1 MRKEGILLKKSLGLI
16 ETIGMAAA
24 VEAADAAV
32 KSANVKLIGIELS
45 KGFGMVTVK
54 IAGDVG
60 AVKAAVSSAKAA
72 AERVNQVVSVKVIAR
87 PSQALDMLIFSP
99 DTVGEDFPKK
109 QKKKAS
115 KGQEKSEI
123 EPEKT
128 PEGKPEAIVEPTNQ
142 SEPAEQPEAVDRPE
156 PTIQPEVVEEPKK
169 EAKPEKPKKGR
180 LDLAAAMKAEAE
192 DLQEEEG
199 PATEPTCNLCNDPDC
214 PRKKGDPRKNC
225 IHYGEEV

>member
-32 KSANVKLIGIELS
+32 KSANVKLIGIELT

-87 PSQALDMLIFSP
+87 PSKALDMLIFSP

-109 QKKKAS
+109 QGKKAS
-115 KGQEKSEI
+115 KDKKKSEI

-128 PEGKPEAIVEPTNQ
+128 PEGKPETITEPTEKL
-142 SEPAEQPEAVDRPE
+142 EP
-156 PTIQPEVVEEPKK
+156 VEEPKK
-169 EAKPEKPKKGR
+169 ESKPEKPKKGK

-192 DLQEEEG
+192 DLQDNKG
-199 PATEPTCNLCNDPDC
+199 PETEASCNLCKDPAC
-214 PRKKGDPRKNC
+214 PRKKGDPRKIC

>member
-87 PSQALDMLIFSP
+87 PSKALDMLIFSP

-109 QKKKAS
+109 QKKKVTVT
-115 KGQEKSEI
+115 QE
-123 EPEKT
+123 EPES
-128 PEGKPEAIVEPTNQ
+128 KPEKAPVSESDEQ
-142 SEPAEQPEAVDRPE
+142 SEPTEQLEAVEQPESVDQSE
-156 PTIQPEVVEEPKK
+156 GK
-169 EAKPEKPKKGR
+169 AKPEKPKKEK

-199 PATEPTCNLCNDPDC
+199 PATEPTCNLCNDPAC

>member
-32 KSANVKLIGIELS
+32 KSANVELIGIELS

-72 AERVNQVVSVKVIAR
+72 AERVNRVVSVKVIAR
-87 PSQALDMLIFSP
+87 PAEALDMLIFSP
-99 DTVGEDFPKK
+99 DTVGKNFPE
-109 QKKKAS
+109 KKKGKTS
-115 KGQEKSEI
+115 TDQEKSES
-123 EPEKT
+123 
-128 PEGKPEAIVEPTNQ
+128 KPEIAPESKPETIEQPVEQ
-142 SEPAEQPEAVDRPE
+142 SEPVKQSEPIEQ
-156 PTIQPEVVEEPKK
+156 PKK
-169 EAKPEKPKKGR
+169 ETKSSKPQKGK

-192 DLQEEEG
+192 DLQEEEA
-199 PATEPTCNLCNDPDC
+199 PKAEVTCNLCKDPTC
-214 PRKKGDPRKNC
+214 PRSKGEPRKNC
-225 IHYGEEV
+225 NHYGEEV

>member
-60 AVKAAVSSAKAA
+60 AVKAAVNSAKAA

-87 PSQALDMLIFSP
+87 PSKAIDQLIFSP

-109 QKKKAS
+109 KGKKAS
-115 KGQEKSEI
+115 KGQKKSEV
-123 EPEKT
+123 EKT
-128 PEGKPEAIVEPTNQ
+128 PEGKPEAIA
-142 SEPAEQPEAVDRPE
+142 EPAEKQEPAEKPEAM
-156 PTIQPEVVEEPKK
+156 IQAEVVEKSKK
-169 EAKPEKPKKGR
+169 KSKPEKPKKGK

-192 DLQEEEG
+192 DLQDNKG
-199 PATEPTCNLCNDPDC
+199 PVTEASCNLCKDPAC
-214 PRKKGDPRKNC
+214 SRKKGDPRKIC

>member
-1 MRKEGILLKKSLGLI
+1 
-16 ETIGMAAA
+16 MAAA

-87 PSQALDMLIFSP
+87 PSNALDLLIFSP

-109 QKKKAS
+109 QGKKAS
-115 KGQEKSEI
+115 TGQKKSKI
-123 EPEKT
+123 EKT
-128 PEGKPEAIVEPTNQ
+128 PEGKPEAITDPAEKQ
-142 SEPAEQPEAVDRPE
+142 EPAEQPEAM
-156 PTIQPEVVEEPKK
+156 IQPEAVEEPKK
-169 EAKPEKPKKGR
+169 ESKPEKSKKGK
-180 LDLAAAMKAEAE
+180 LNLAAAMKAEAE

-199 PATEPTCNLCNDPDC
+199 PATEPTCNLCKDPAC
-214 PRKKGDPRKNC
+214 PRKKGDPRKIC
-225 IHYGEEV
+225 IHYREEV